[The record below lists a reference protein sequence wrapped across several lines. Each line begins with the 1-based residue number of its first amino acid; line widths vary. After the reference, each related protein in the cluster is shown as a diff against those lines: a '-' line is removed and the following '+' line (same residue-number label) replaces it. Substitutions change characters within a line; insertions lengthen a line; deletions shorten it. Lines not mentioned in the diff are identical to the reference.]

1 VSEGKIGEE
10 KMKVKSAFD
19 KKGVTLIELLIGLVV
34 CALMM
39 HAIYRLFITQVKGYA
54 VQDQV
59 VEVQQNVR
67 GTMEILLRDLRM
79 AGCDDDTNPYRSPI
93 IPIATPVADNSITV
107 SYRYHDKSAALHQAT
122 VTYNLNGTN
131 LQRVLT
137 LDGVVNPPEVVLPNV
152 NSLRFSYGID
162 ADGDGAVD
170 GNTYVNAAAVGT
182 KKILSIRA
190 QMTANP
196 APDNPDVQKEIS
208 PRMLSSIVTLRN
220 LL

>member
-1 VSEGKIGEE
+1 
-10 KMKVKSAFD
+10 MQARWALD

-79 AGCDDDTNPYRSPI
+79 AGCDDDTNPYRSPMTA
-93 IPIATPVADNSITV
+93 IATPVANNSITV
-107 SYRYHDKSAALHQAT
+107 SYRYHDKSAALHQVT
-122 VTYNLNGTN
+122 VTYNLSGTN

-152 NSLRFSYGID
+152 HSLMLSYGID

-182 KKILSIRA
+182 NKILSIRV
-190 QMTANP
+190 QVTADP
-196 APDNPDVQKEIS
+196 SPDNPDVKKEIS